1 MNSSIAPHDIS
12 QITDYLFI
20 SAWPRGEHGD
30 QIRALDV
37 RLILSMHWRRPS
49 QTLGHTP
56 VRLLWLPTIDS
67 PLTPMPMF
75 VLKRGVEAALP
86 VIENGRKVLVHCK
99 YGVHRSVTMAC
110 CIMIGRGHSAD
121 EAMHIAA
128 ERRAAADPYADY
140 VQRRIRKFEREWRK
154 LHPVI
159 ERTDGAQR

>member
-1 MNSSIAPHDIS
+1 MTPSNTSHDIS

-56 VRLLWLPTIDS
+56 VRLLWLPTLDS
-67 PLTPMPMF
+67 PLTPLPMF

-86 VIENGRKVLVHCK
+86 IIADGWKVLVHCK
-99 YGVHRSVTMAC
+99 YGIHRSVAMAC
-110 CIMIGRGHSAD
+110 CILIGTGHSAD
-121 EAMHIAA
+121 EAMRLVA
-128 ERRAAADPYADY
+128 ERRAAADPYAAY
-140 VQRRIRKFEREWRK
+140 VQRRIRKFEEEWRK
-154 LHPVI
+154 LYPLH
-159 ERTDGAQR
+159 